1 MNEEADSIYFSLVEH
16 VRNTT
21 SSTSTVQDQ
30 LGDVSEL
37 EGERVSRNNI
47 YHVISMTVDCG
58 LITHTHPRVYF
69 LFCLTD
75 CPSDQTIQR
84 PETGDYLVK

>member
-37 EGERVSRNNI
+37 EGERVLETTFT
-47 YHVISMTVDCG
+47 M
-58 LITHTHPRVYF
+58 
-69 LFCLTD
+69 LF
-75 CPSDQTIQR
+75 Q
-84 PETGDYLVK
+84 